1 MSAMAQMQ
9 RDHHEAETRLRR
21 VDAARAV
28 ADRKRQAAAEV
39 ATITDLVATL
49 ALGGSPG
56 ALGEAAAQLAR
67 LTQWRTSARDALAA
81 ATVDSR
87 SGGARSGGVEVLLRV
102 VADVRGSGEDA
113 VYQSLLTLE
122 QMLRRAPTRV
132 AVGEAGIEA
141 MMAASGAA
149 SPSTRCAVAGTAAIW
164 AASHDASN
172 EEVLLRRRWHLVLVG
187 RAMAVAPIAGLR
199 RLLPI
204 LPREG
209 SEGKAENTDHHTG
222 DADAEYLVPVVPIC
236 GALWSMA
243 NRLERWGGMLPHQQ
257 EAGPGQQQ
265 RFGQHKQQQ
274 PPPQQTAAVAA
285 AAARDFVEWV
295 VVLVRASDALKN
307 RRRNQRLFLP
317 ALGLLHCIAAN
328 PAWRPLLLSI
338 NADSRDSLSDELRQ
352 LLEKCAAGGAG
363 GDERRAAA
371 AKGMLSRVPPSTAG
385 TLGGEGKARER
396 ALKPEQAAHLAMYI
410 LGHCGGNV
418 GSGEDGSRAAGRRAI
433 ARE

>member
-39 ATITDLVATL
+39 ATITELVSTL

-87 SGGARSGGVEVLLRV
+87 SGGARSGGIEVLLRV

-132 AVGEAGIEA
+132 AVGEAGIDA

-149 SPSTRCAVAGTAAIW
+149 SPSTRCTVAGTAAVW

-172 EEVLLRRRWHLVLVG
+172 EEVLLRRRWHLELVG

-204 LPREG
+204 LPRG
-209 SEGKAENTDHHTG
+209 GREGKAEKVENTDHHTG
-222 DADAEYLVPVVPIC
+222 DDTTADAEYLVPVVPIV

-243 NRLERWGGMLPHQQ
+243 NRLERWDGMLPHQQ
-257 EAGPGQQQ
+257 AGPGQQQ
-265 RFGQHKQQQ
+265 PRQ
-274 PPPQQTAAVAA
+274 AAAAGA
-285 AAARDFVEWV
+285 AAAREFVEWAA
-295 VVLVRASDALKN
+295 VLVQASDALKS

-328 PAWRPLLLSI
+328 PAWRPLLLI
-338 NADSRDSLSDELRQ
+338 NGGSLSGELRQ
-352 LLEKCAAGGAG
+352 LLEKCAAGGG
-363 GDERRAAA
+363 G
-371 AKGMLSRVPPSTAG
+371 
-385 TLGGEGKARER
+385 
-396 ALKPEQAAHLAMYI
+396 
-410 LGHCGGNV
+410 
-418 GSGEDGSRAAGRRAI
+418 AI